1 MQMNLVCLSVSVITP
16 RIVKRDTGLQPW
28 LWTTASYFSRLP
40 QCSFGESISLL
51 LHTLNLSISAIIYC
65 FLSTCLGVQIRR
77 SNIREAFR
85 SAYSNNGNAH
95 NYDYDRIYDGR
106 DIPGAS
112 TWSAVGDSM
121 TSNEA
126 IELVSTSGVTN
137 RY

>member
-1 MQMNLVCLSVSVITP
+1 MIPSL
-16 RIVKRDTGLQPW
+16 RPW
-28 LWTTASYFSRLP
+28 LWTTVSYFSRLP
-40 QCSFGESISLL
+40 QCFFGESVSLHHPPL
-51 LHTLNLSISAIIYC
+51 TLSISAIIYC

-85 SAYSNNGNAH
+85 SAYSNNGNARH
-95 NYDYDRIYDGR
+95 YDYDRIYDGR

-112 TWSAVGDSM
+112 TWSAVGDSV

-126 IELVSTSGVTN
+126 IELVSTSGVTD